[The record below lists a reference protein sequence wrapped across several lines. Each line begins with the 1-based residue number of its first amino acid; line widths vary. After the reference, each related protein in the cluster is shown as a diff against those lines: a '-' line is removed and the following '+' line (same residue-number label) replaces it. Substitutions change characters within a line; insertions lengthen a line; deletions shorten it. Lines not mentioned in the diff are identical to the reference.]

1 MPEFSD
7 KYVLVN
13 KKTGFSKPLTE
24 LFVED
29 AVKMSHSD
37 LLAKCD
43 EVYNNYM
50 FTSDEAKSVKSNT
63 REQSKS
69 HVWF

>member
-7 KYVLVN
+7 KYVPVN

-37 LLAKCD
+37 LLAKCIITICLLL
-43 EVYNNYM
+43 M
-50 FTSDEAKSVKSNT
+50 K
-63 REQSKS
+63 QSL
-69 HVWF
+69 